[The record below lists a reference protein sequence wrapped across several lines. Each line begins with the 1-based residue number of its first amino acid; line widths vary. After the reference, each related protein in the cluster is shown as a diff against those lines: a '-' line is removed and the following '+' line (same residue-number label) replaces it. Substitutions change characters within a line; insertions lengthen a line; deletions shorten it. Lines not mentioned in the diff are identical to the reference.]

1 MELYIIFTQCTWT
14 VPVAEPPVQWQRGQV
29 VLSSMDTEHPLG
41 TLLQSTFQKAIY
53 QEKHSKSDLAVGNR
67 AYGKGLEPNDL

>member
-1 MELYIIFTQCTWT
+1 MHMDCTHCWAYSAVT
-14 VPVAEPPVQWQRGQV
+14 RGQV